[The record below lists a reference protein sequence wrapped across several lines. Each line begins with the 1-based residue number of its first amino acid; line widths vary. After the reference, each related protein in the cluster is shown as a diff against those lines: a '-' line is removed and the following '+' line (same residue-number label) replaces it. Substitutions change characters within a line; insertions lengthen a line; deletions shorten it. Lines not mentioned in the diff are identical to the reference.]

1 MNATMEGRRVLVTG
15 STKGI
20 GRAVAAALAEAGAYV
35 AVHGR
40 DPSEVEA
47 VAAEMDASASG
58 RAVGVAADLTDP
70 DACAGLVE
78 EVVSALGALNTVVNN
93 AGLGIFKPI
102 TELSVEEWRRQVDT
116 NLGGVFYVCRAA
128 MPHLIESGDGFVINV
143 GSLASRHA
151 FGGGT
156 GYNASKFGL
165 LGMTEAMMADVRN
178 LGVRVSMLMPG
189 SVDTG
194 FGGREPSKE
203 RGWRLQADD
212 VAAAVLHMLS
222 YPPQAHV
229 SRIEMRPSRPGS

>member
-1 MNATMEGRRVLVTG
+1 MSARGRTVLVTG
-15 STKGI
+15 STRGI
-20 GRAVAAALAEAGAYV
+20 GRAVATALVEAGADV

-40 DPSEVEA
+40 NPSEAAA
-47 VAAEMDASASG
+47 VAAEIDASASG

-70 DACAGLVE
+70 DACGGLVE
-78 EVVSALGALNTVVNN
+78 EVVTRLGGLNTVVNN

-102 TELSVEEWRRQVDT
+102 TELTVEEWRRQVDT

-165 LGMTEAMMADVRN
+165 LGMTEAMMADVRT

-194 FGGREPSKE
+194 FGGREPSTE
-203 RGWRLQADD
+203 RGWRLQAAD
-212 VAAAVLHMLS
+212 VAAAVLHVLS

-229 SRIEMRPSRPGS
+229 SRIEMRPSKPGS